1 MPPFVAGLRFNDA
14 TIDELAGHGLRVQD
28 ADDVLAERPKF
39 FLDRE
44 SKSRRRQGLQPRW
57 KMIGPDAGGALL
69 TVILEAPDKDRIA
82 HIVTGWPSARGEQT
96 RYHQPG
102 GRRNRP

>member
-1 MPPFVAGLRFNDA
+1 MPPYIRSLTFNDA

-28 ADDVLAERPKF
+28 ADDVLAGRPKLF
-39 FLDRE
+39 ADKDAR
-44 SKSRRRQGLQPRW
+44 SRRRRGLEPRLM
-57 KMIGPDAGGALL
+57 MIGPDAGGALL
-69 TVILEAPDKDRIA
+69 TIILDAPDADRIA